1 MRTLPTLAAGI
12 AAAALAGTAIA
23 ASPQMHRM
31 DVPLPDGGVVHVE
44 YAGDVAPK
52 VTVAPAQPGGLWA
65 PMAFPAMPDMRNFNR
80 MFDQMQKQMQQ
91 IEQIGRQAPGMNIA
105 SYGGMPDGSTSVS
118 VVTTSNGGVSCT
130 RTTEVVSQ
138 GAGKPPKVTS
148 NVSGDCGAA
157 PQAAP
162 AAPSRPINRT

>member
-1 MRTLPTLAAGI
+1 VRTLPTLAAGI

>member
-31 DVPLPDGGVVHVE
+31 DVPLPGGGVVHVE

-91 IEQIGRQAPGMNIA
+91 IQQIGRQAPGMNIA

-162 AAPSRPINRT
+162 AAPSQPINRT

>member
-1 MRTLPTLAAGI
+1 VRTLPTLAAGI

-31 DVPLPDGGVVHVE
+31 DVPLPGGGVVHVE

-91 IEQIGRQAPGMNIA
+91 IQQIGRQAPGMNIA

-162 AAPSRPINRT
+162 AAPSQPINGT